1 MRRRVLSRSRP
12 SEQGFTLVEVLIGM
26 AILSILGVG
35 VWSGVTVALRTAERF
50 HARALANARLLQLDD
65 RFRECA
71 GRILAPWWISG
82 PSLSTTGGSWSVA
95 WLDGDPK
102 RKLVLS
108 FSEGVL
114 SVDDGAYVSRYPGLS
129 SASLAAGLDG
139 RNESLGMTLTVEGKD
154 IGHKA
159 IVARY
164 GSAPVRTPEGS

>member
-1 MRRRVLSRSRP
+1 
-12 SEQGFTLVEVLIGM
+12 
-26 AILSILGVG
+26 
-35 VWSGVTVALRTAERF
+35 VALRTGERF
-50 HARALANARLLQLDD
+50 HTRALANARLMQLDD
-65 RFRECA
+65 RFRDCA

-82 PSLSTTGGSWSVA
+82 PAIETTDDSWSVA

-102 RKLVLS
+102 RTLVLS
-108 FSEGVL
+108 FSDGVL

-129 SASLAAGLDG
+129 SVSLTAGLDG

-154 IGHKA
+154 VGHEA